1 MTVSDGGEVLAV
13 GSGVPPAAAA
23 DAQVLTEDLHGALVL
38 PGLHD
43 AHMHAFMMGESAE
56 WLDLSGCS
64 SFDEFA
70 TRLRAYDA
78 AYPEKAWIV
87 GVGWA
92 QDELSASA
100 RYPSRS
106 DIDAVIK
113 NRPVLLHRAC
123 WHIAVVNT
131 KALEIAGVDLS
142 APSHDIA
149 HGAIDVDGNGATGI
163 LREDVQPIP
172 FDRNPIVS
180 EPTVPN
186 LRVKYLKNALQRC
199 VRSGLTAIH
208 TNDEDAWRVYAKLQ
222 EQEGGKGLPIRVY
235 LTPSIHELGKPTTPQ
250 PGARNGLV
258 ACHRM
263 KIFSDGSLG
272 AVSRWLALSVMHFVL
287 SSLLTGMCLLF
298 QETAALR
305 VPYKGT
311 DNKGILM
318 NSDEDLVK
326 KISEANKAGYRQ
338 VLAALK
344 TAGVNPEQRPIL
356 THCQILGED
365 LITKMRDQGVI
376 GDIQPSF
383 TVTDA
388 AYVRKRLQD
397 DVLPF
402 SYCWKRMLDSGVAC
416 AGGSDAP
423 IETCNPFQ
431 GIFDAIYR
439 HKPNHPEDVFLPEEQ
454 LTFNE
459 ALALYTKG
467 GAFAA
472 MEEHQLGQLAPGFR
486 ADFVVLRQD
495 VTQDHEALV
504 APDLVESV
512 WVDGKKTYQFDP
524 ASAASEPK
532 PHDLSTSSL
541 PGKNGPRRACRCC
554 R

>member
-1 MTVSDGGEVLAV
+1 MKVFVNGKIWQWAASASTSAFAQWMTVSDGGEVLAV

-23 DAQVLTEDLHGALVL
+23 DAQVPTEDLHGALVL

-64 SFDEFA
+64 SFDDFT

-113 NRPVLLHRAC
+113 DRPVLLHRAC

-131 KALEIAGVDLS
+131 KALEIAG
-142 APSHDIA
+142 
-149 HGAIDVDGNGATGI
+149 
-163 LREDVQPIP
+163 
-172 FDRNPIVS
+172 
-180 EPTVPN
+180 
-186 LRVKYLKNALQRC
+186 
-199 VRSGLTAIH
+199 
-208 TNDEDAWRVYAKLQ
+208 DAWRVYAKLQ
-222 EQEGGKGLPIRVY
+222 EQEGDNGLPVRVY

-250 PGARNGLV
+250 PGTRNGLV
-258 ACHRM
+258 SCHRM

-272 AVSRWLALSVMHFVL
+272 A
-287 SSLLTGMCLLF
+287 
-298 QETAALR
+298 ETAALR

-326 KISEANKAGYRQ
+326 KISEANKAGYRVEIHAIGDRAAEQ

-344 TAGVNPEQRPIL
+344 TAGVSPEQRPIL

-495 VTQDHEALV
+495 VTQDHKALV

-512 WVDGKKTYQFDP
+512 WVDGKKTYQYDSV
-524 ASAASEPK
+524 SAASEPK